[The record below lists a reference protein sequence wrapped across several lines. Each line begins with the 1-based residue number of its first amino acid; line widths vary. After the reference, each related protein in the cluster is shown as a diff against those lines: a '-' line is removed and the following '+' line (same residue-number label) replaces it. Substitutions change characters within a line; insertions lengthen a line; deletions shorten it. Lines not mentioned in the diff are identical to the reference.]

1 MKNLSS
7 RTLVSNRYEWCILRK
22 DVLGGCVESAGL
34 VATGQMR
41 NQLQLIAAKIAL
53 FRSSLYVQTGMLASL
68 EGTLLAAA
76 RGIGRCGG
84 KGYADRINASRP
96 A

>member
-22 DVLGGCVESAGL
+22 DVLGGGVESAGL
-34 VATGQMR
+34 VATGQVR
-41 NQLQLIAAKIAL
+41 NQSRSIATKIAL
-53 FRSSLYVQTGMLASL
+53 FRSSLYVQIGMLAGL
-68 EGTLLAAA
+68 EGTLLAGAG
-76 RGIGRCGG
+76 GIGRYRG
-84 KGYADRINASRP
+84 KGYADRISVSRP